1 MTKKNILITGAS
13 GLIGQRLTELLL
25 EKGHHVS
32 HLGRNAKKG
41 TVPSFTWNVER
52 QSIDSEALNNIDTI
66 VHLAG
71 AGIADKRWTEQ
82 RKREILDSRTQSTQ
96 LLYNTLKHTNHTI
109 KNFISASAI
118 GYYGFDL
125 KGELFT
131 EDSPAGKDFLASV
144 TRQWE
149 ESIDQLNMLPLR
161 VAKLRIGIVLSDKG
175 GALVPMVTP
184 IKFFA
189 GSALASGKQMLSW
202 VHIDDLCNMFIH
214 LIEHENLQGAFNGT
228 GPYAVSNEA
237 FTKAIAT
244 QLHRP
249 LFLPNV
255 PAFALKLILGE
266 MADLIIYGSDVS
278 SKKIQENGFSFQY
291 KTLEEALAN
300 LLPKC

>member
-25 EKGHHVS
+25 EKGHSVA

-41 TVPSFTWNVER
+41 TVPSFTWNVEK
-52 QSIDSEALNNIDTI
+52 QTIDLQALQGIDTI

-82 RKREILDSRTQSTQ
+82 RKREILDSRIESTQ
-96 LLYNTLKHTNHTI
+96 LLYNTLKHTNHTV
-109 KNFISASAI
+109 KNFIAASAI

-131 EDSPAGKDFLASV
+131 EQSAPGKDFLASV

-149 ESIDQLNMLPLR
+149 ESIDHLNALPLR

-184 IKFFA
+184 VKFFA

-202 VHIDDLCNMFIH
+202 VHIDDLCAMFIH
-214 LIEHENLQGAFNGT
+214 LIENDHLQGAFNGT

-237 FTKAIAT
+237 FTLAIAK

-249 LFLPNV
+249 LFLPKV
-255 PAFALKLILGE
+255 PAFALRLILGE

-278 SKKIQENGFSFQY
+278 SKKIQESGFTFQH
-291 KTLEEALAN
+291 KTLEAALAN
-300 LLPKC
+300 LLHKS